1 MQNKLRLEIGSVNL
15 NIKEILEKSKL
26 NKENLY
32 YDEPMAKHT
41 SFKIGGPADVFIKVD
56 NIEELKETLDLS
68 KKNQIPLT
76 IIGNGSNLLVTDK
89 GIRGITAKLNL
100 KDIEIKNENNKQI
113 IKVEAGVPVGLL
125 AQKLLKE
132 EITGFEELSGIP
144 GTIGGAVIM
153 NAGAHGKELKDI
165 LKKVTAMDYNGNIH
179 EFTNEECLFSYRNSR
194 FQKEKYI
201 ILQATLEL
209 EKGNST
215 EIKEKMDVI
224 NNEFTLENLDN
235 LIEKLNQKESKEN
248 LEKDWEEAI
257 KENEE
262 FDRRKAI
269 RKDLDERTE
278 KAITKNQNKN
288 SEQLNNN
295 EAQPNQPQQSNDNTP
310 QPNQPQ
316 QPNNNTPQSNQPQQS
331 NDNKP
336 QPNLQQNIGKIIG
349 IEIVEGSD
357 KINIAKVGEDGQ
369 IQNLTIENKLKEILK
384 NKKEIFKNP
393 EVAKII
399 EEVEPSR
406 FKRHFLKRKLSPVIL
421 NVLSENKQGLS
432 IIDYVV
438 AIKKEEN
445 CENLKIKHDLSN
457 TVLKGRLKRM
467 MKRVAKTEHF
477 IDGMEV
483 KGLKETKTMGLLE
496 SGKRKLKNKPV
507 TIKEGIKLV
516 GKTLGRGTKNGF
528 RQAMKVPKNIKN
540 KLVAVAEKY
549 QDEDLEKLEDKEDP
563 DLEETQPKAQDEEK
577 QEK

>member
-1 MQNKLRLEIGSVNL
+1 M
-15 NIKEILEKSKL
+15 NIEEILEKSKL

-215 EIKEKMDVI
+215 EIKEKMDEYMQFRKEKQPIEYPNAGSTFKRGEDFVTAKLIDEAGLKGYKVGGAQVSEKHAGFIVNVDNATAKDVI
-224 NNEFTLENLDN
+224 ELTDYIKEK
-235 LIEKLNQKESKEN
+235 IEEKFGKKIN
-248 LEKDWEEAI
+248 LEI
-257 KENEE
+257 
-262 FDRRKAI
+262 
-269 RKDLDERTE
+269 
-278 KAITKNQNKN
+278 Q
-288 SEQLNNN
+288 
-295 EAQPNQPQQSNDNTP
+295 
-310 QPNQPQ
+310 
-316 QPNNNTPQSNQPQQS
+316 
-331 NDNKP
+331 
-336 QPNLQQNIGKIIG
+336 IIG
-349 IEIVEGSD
+349 
-357 KINIAKVGEDGQ
+357 
-369 IQNLTIENKLKEILK
+369 
-384 NKKEIFKNP
+384 
-393 EVAKII
+393 
-399 EEVEPSR
+399 
-406 FKRHFLKRKLSPVIL
+406 
-421 NVLSENKQGLS
+421 
-432 IIDYVV
+432 
-438 AIKKEEN
+438 
-445 CENLKIKHDLSN
+445 
-457 TVLKGRLKRM
+457 
-467 MKRVAKTEHF
+467 
-477 IDGMEV
+477 
-483 KGLKETKTMGLLE
+483 
-496 SGKRKLKNKPV
+496 
-507 TIKEGIKLV
+507 
-516 GKTLGRGTKNGF
+516 
-528 RQAMKVPKNIKN
+528 
-540 KLVAVAEKY
+540 EK
-549 QDEDLEKLEDKEDP
+549 
-563 DLEETQPKAQDEEK
+563 
-577 QEK
+577 

>member
-1 MQNKLRLEIGSVNL
+1 M
-15 NIKEILEKSKL
+15 NIEEILEKSKL

-215 EIKEKMDVI
+215 EIKEKMDEYMQFRKEKQPIEYPNAGSTFKRGEDFVTAKLIDEAGLKGYKVGGAQVSEKHAGFIVNVDNATAKDVI
-224 NNEFTLENLDN
+224 ELTDYIKEK
-235 LIEKLNQKESKEN
+235 IEEQFGKKIN
-248 LEKDWEEAI
+248 LEI
-257 KENEE
+257 
-262 FDRRKAI
+262 
-269 RKDLDERTE
+269 
-278 KAITKNQNKN
+278 Q
-288 SEQLNNN
+288 
-295 EAQPNQPQQSNDNTP
+295 
-310 QPNQPQ
+310 
-316 QPNNNTPQSNQPQQS
+316 
-331 NDNKP
+331 
-336 QPNLQQNIGKIIG
+336 IIG
-349 IEIVEGSD
+349 
-357 KINIAKVGEDGQ
+357 
-369 IQNLTIENKLKEILK
+369 
-384 NKKEIFKNP
+384 
-393 EVAKII
+393 
-399 EEVEPSR
+399 
-406 FKRHFLKRKLSPVIL
+406 
-421 NVLSENKQGLS
+421 
-432 IIDYVV
+432 
-438 AIKKEEN
+438 
-445 CENLKIKHDLSN
+445 
-457 TVLKGRLKRM
+457 
-467 MKRVAKTEHF
+467 
-477 IDGMEV
+477 
-483 KGLKETKTMGLLE
+483 
-496 SGKRKLKNKPV
+496 
-507 TIKEGIKLV
+507 
-516 GKTLGRGTKNGF
+516 
-528 RQAMKVPKNIKN
+528 
-540 KLVAVAEKY
+540 EK
-549 QDEDLEKLEDKEDP
+549 
-563 DLEETQPKAQDEEK
+563 
-577 QEK
+577 

>member
-89 GIRGITAKLNL
+89 GIREITAKLNL

-215 EIKEKMDVI
+215 EIKEKMDEYMQFRKEKQPIEYPNAGSTFKRGEDFVTAKLIDEAGLKGYKIGGAQVSEKHAGFIVNVDNATAKDVI
-224 NNEFTLENLDN
+224 ELTDYIKEK
-235 LIEKLNQKESKEN
+235 IEEKFDKKIN
-248 LEKDWEEAI
+248 LEI
-257 KENEE
+257 
-262 FDRRKAI
+262 
-269 RKDLDERTE
+269 
-278 KAITKNQNKN
+278 Q
-288 SEQLNNN
+288 
-295 EAQPNQPQQSNDNTP
+295 
-310 QPNQPQ
+310 
-316 QPNNNTPQSNQPQQS
+316 
-331 NDNKP
+331 
-336 QPNLQQNIGKIIG
+336 IIG
-349 IEIVEGSD
+349 
-357 KINIAKVGEDGQ
+357 
-369 IQNLTIENKLKEILK
+369 
-384 NKKEIFKNP
+384 
-393 EVAKII
+393 
-399 EEVEPSR
+399 
-406 FKRHFLKRKLSPVIL
+406 
-421 NVLSENKQGLS
+421 
-432 IIDYVV
+432 
-438 AIKKEEN
+438 
-445 CENLKIKHDLSN
+445 
-457 TVLKGRLKRM
+457 
-467 MKRVAKTEHF
+467 
-477 IDGMEV
+477 
-483 KGLKETKTMGLLE
+483 
-496 SGKRKLKNKPV
+496 
-507 TIKEGIKLV
+507 
-516 GKTLGRGTKNGF
+516 
-528 RQAMKVPKNIKN
+528 
-540 KLVAVAEKY
+540 EK
-549 QDEDLEKLEDKEDP
+549 
-563 DLEETQPKAQDEEK
+563 
-577 QEK
+577 

>member
-32 YDEPMAKHT
+32 YDEPMVKHT

-215 EIKEKMDVI
+215 EIKEKMDEYMQFRKEKQPIEYPNAGSTFKRGEDFVTAKLIDEAGLKGYKVGGAQVSEKHAGFIVNVDNATAKDVI
-224 NNEFTLENLDN
+224 ELTDYIKEK
-235 LIEKLNQKESKEN
+235 IEEKFGKKIN
-248 LEKDWEEAI
+248 LEI
-257 KENEE
+257 
-262 FDRRKAI
+262 
-269 RKDLDERTE
+269 
-278 KAITKNQNKN
+278 Q
-288 SEQLNNN
+288 
-295 EAQPNQPQQSNDNTP
+295 
-310 QPNQPQ
+310 
-316 QPNNNTPQSNQPQQS
+316 
-331 NDNKP
+331 
-336 QPNLQQNIGKIIG
+336 IIG
-349 IEIVEGSD
+349 
-357 KINIAKVGEDGQ
+357 
-369 IQNLTIENKLKEILK
+369 
-384 NKKEIFKNP
+384 
-393 EVAKII
+393 
-399 EEVEPSR
+399 
-406 FKRHFLKRKLSPVIL
+406 
-421 NVLSENKQGLS
+421 
-432 IIDYVV
+432 
-438 AIKKEEN
+438 
-445 CENLKIKHDLSN
+445 
-457 TVLKGRLKRM
+457 
-467 MKRVAKTEHF
+467 
-477 IDGMEV
+477 
-483 KGLKETKTMGLLE
+483 
-496 SGKRKLKNKPV
+496 
-507 TIKEGIKLV
+507 
-516 GKTLGRGTKNGF
+516 
-528 RQAMKVPKNIKN
+528 
-540 KLVAVAEKY
+540 EK
-549 QDEDLEKLEDKEDP
+549 
-563 DLEETQPKAQDEEK
+563 
-577 QEK
+577 

>member
-68 KKNQIPLT
+68 KQNQIPLT

-179 EFTNEECLFSYRNSR
+179 EFTNEECQFSYRNSR

-215 EIKEKMDVI
+215 EIKEKMDEYMQFRKEKQPIEYPNAGSTFKRGEDFVTAKLIDEAGLKGYKVGGAQVSKKHAGFIVNVDNATAKDVI
-224 NNEFTLENLDN
+224 ELTDYIKEK
-235 LIEKLNQKESKEN
+235 IEEKFGKKIN
-248 LEKDWEEAI
+248 LEI
-257 KENEE
+257 
-262 FDRRKAI
+262 
-269 RKDLDERTE
+269 
-278 KAITKNQNKN
+278 Q
-288 SEQLNNN
+288 
-295 EAQPNQPQQSNDNTP
+295 
-310 QPNQPQ
+310 
-316 QPNNNTPQSNQPQQS
+316 
-331 NDNKP
+331 
-336 QPNLQQNIGKIIG
+336 IIG
-349 IEIVEGSD
+349 
-357 KINIAKVGEDGQ
+357 
-369 IQNLTIENKLKEILK
+369 
-384 NKKEIFKNP
+384 
-393 EVAKII
+393 
-399 EEVEPSR
+399 
-406 FKRHFLKRKLSPVIL
+406 
-421 NVLSENKQGLS
+421 
-432 IIDYVV
+432 
-438 AIKKEEN
+438 
-445 CENLKIKHDLSN
+445 
-457 TVLKGRLKRM
+457 
-467 MKRVAKTEHF
+467 
-477 IDGMEV
+477 
-483 KGLKETKTMGLLE
+483 
-496 SGKRKLKNKPV
+496 
-507 TIKEGIKLV
+507 
-516 GKTLGRGTKNGF
+516 
-528 RQAMKVPKNIKN
+528 
-540 KLVAVAEKY
+540 EK
-549 QDEDLEKLEDKEDP
+549 
-563 DLEETQPKAQDEEK
+563 
-577 QEK
+577 